1 MSHETDGVREDGQGA
16 GCPLE
21 VAWREHRCSLEGYLR
36 ALLRDPDA
44 AADCL
49 QMTFARLL
57 ETGGPPKAGHTG
69 NSGQIRGW
77 LFRVAQNCARQLQRR
92 ASAEQRGLARLAL
105 MRQLADCD
113 QPEAGEELTRRE
125 RLEQAANAIRQ
136 LSVAQQ
142 EVLQLRLEEG
152 LRFAEIATRLGIPL
166 GTVLTRMRL
175 ALAALRRRL
184 DGESAG

>member
-1 MSHETDGVREDGQGA
+1 MSHEADQAREDGQGA

-21 VAWREHRCSLEGYLR
+21 AAWREHHCSLQGYLR

-57 ETGGPPKAGHTG
+57 ETGGPPKADHAGK
-69 NSGQIRGW
+69 SVQIRGW

-105 MRQLADCD
+105 MRQLADCE
-113 QPEAGEELTRRE
+113 QSEASEELTRRE

-142 EVLQLRLEEG
+142 EVLRLRLHEG
-152 LRFAEIATRLGIPL
+152 LRFAEIAARLQVPL

-184 DGESAG
+184 DCEAD